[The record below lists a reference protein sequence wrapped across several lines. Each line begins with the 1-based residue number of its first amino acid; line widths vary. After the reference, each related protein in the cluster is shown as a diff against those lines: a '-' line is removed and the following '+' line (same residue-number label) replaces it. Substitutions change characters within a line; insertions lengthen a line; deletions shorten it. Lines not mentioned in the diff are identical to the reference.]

1 MNNTELRYVAHF
13 DILGMS
19 RLTLQNPDLA
29 WSTLS
34 HLAIA
39 NQERL
44 SIGFDRNNT
53 RHEMRE
59 RVYTFTFSDTIV
71 AFTKSDSI
79 EDLHSITIYAIEIF
93 ARALFRG
100 VPLRGGVSHGK
111 FVFNLDLNLFSGPAL
126 VNAYH
131 IGECAQW
138 IGIVADEIVA
148 NRIKDIP
155 MRAGAADVAVS
166 WDIPQKDL
174 SLKKMN
180 VLNWPAVHAHN
191 FIIRPPLDTQGL
203 YKAFEHLFGPFSDL
217 PVDVQAKY
225 SNSVTFINHFLHP
238 HMKS

>member
-1 MNNTELRYVAHF
+1 MNDDLRYVAHF

-19 RLTLQNPDLA
+19 RLTLKNPDLA

-44 SIGFDRNNT
+44 NIAFELNNI

-71 AFTKSDSI
+71 AFTKSDSV
-79 EDLHSITIYAIEIF
+79 EDLYSITIYAMEVF

-111 FVFNLDLNLFSGPAL
+111 FVFNLDMNLFSGPAL

-131 IGECAQW
+131 LGECAQW
-138 IGIVADEIVA
+138 IGLVVDETVAT
-148 NRIKDIP
+148 RIKNVPMKAGGADI
-155 MRAGAADVAVS
+155 AVT
-166 WDIPQKDL
+166 WCVPQKNL
-174 SLKKMN
+174 SVRNMN
-180 VLNWPAVHAHN
+180 ALNWPAVHAHN
-191 FIIRPPLDTQGL
+191 FVIRPPLDPQGL
-203 YKAFEHLFGPFSDL
+203 YKVFEHLFGPFLDL
-217 PVDVQAKY
+217 PYDVQAKY
-225 SNSVTFINHFLHP
+225 SNSVAFINHFLQP
-238 HMKS
+238 HIS

>member
-1 MNNTELRYVAHF
+1 MRIDELRYVAHF

-19 RLTLQNPDLA
+19 RLTLQDPDLA
-29 WSTLS
+29 WTTLS

-44 SIGFDRNNT
+44 SIAFDLNNT

-71 AFTKSDSI
+71 AFTKSDSV
-79 EDLHSITIYAIEIF
+79 EDLHSITIYAIEVF

-138 IGIVADEIVA
+138 IGIVVDNTVA
-148 NRIKDIP
+148 ARIKDVP
-155 MRAGAADVAVS
+155 MRAGDADLAVE
-166 WDIPQKDL
+166 WDVPQKDL
-174 SLKKMN
+174 SQQKMN

-191 FIIRPPLDTQGL
+191 FSIHSPLDTQSM
-203 YKAFEHLFGPFSDL
+203 YKAFEHLFGPYDDL

-225 SNSVTFINHFLHP
+225 VNTVRFINHFLQP
-238 HMKS
+238 HVAA

>member
-1 MNNTELRYVAHF
+1 VINEDLRYVAHF

-19 RLTLQNPDLA
+19 RLTLQSPDLA
-29 WSTLS
+29 WATLS
-34 HLAIA
+34 QLAIA

-44 SIGFDRNNT
+44 SIAFELNNT
-53 RHEMRE
+53 KLEMRE

-79 EDLHSITIYAIEIF
+79 EDLYSITIYSMEIF

-138 IGIVADEIVA
+138 VGIVVDDTVA
-148 NRIKDIP
+148 SRIKDVPI
-155 MRAGAADVAVS
+155 RASGADVVVA
-166 WDIPQKDL
+166 WDVPQKNL
-174 SLKKMN
+174 SLKNVN

-191 FIIRPPLDTQGL
+191 FVSSSPLNSQGL
-203 YKAFEHLFGPFSDL
+203 YRAFEHLFGPFSDL
-217 PVDVQAKY
+217 PVDVQTKY
-225 SNSVTFINHFLHP
+225 SNSVRFINHFLQP
-238 HMKS
+238 HVMV